1 MRPEVGLV
9 PLFGMRRGITTFLKL
24 LLSLLVNFMLYYLQ
38 YIYKT
43 NLKFFGSPAPLGVS
57 FTRNPTLKIH
67 LLSHPFCKWRIEIKE
82 GKDRRL
88 KVILH
93 GVIHKHDFECYKNVP
108 KMFWVVATLSQ
119 HCYPKIRRCKSPR
132 VRSPYW
138 SHNQLQKYLRH
149 CTVFW
154 HKWPVHDLVLVIPP
168 PPIIKVAS
176 NGRPYSKLRGTTF
189 NGREEGGQYY
199 TSQPCDQE
207 RFSARKVVFSWE
219 CLNINFLQ
227 LVAAINISTY
237 KYLLFKAVFF
247 FLIL

>member
-67 LLSHPFCKWRIEIKE
+67 LLSHPFCKRRIEIKE

-93 GVIHKHDFECYKNVP
+93 GVIQNHDFECYKNVP
-108 KMFWVVATLSQ
+108 KMF
-119 HCYPKIRRCKSPR
+119 
-132 VRSPYW
+132 
-138 SHNQLQKYLRH
+138 
-149 CTVFW
+149 
-154 HKWPVHDLVLVIPP
+154 
-168 PPIIKVAS
+168 
-176 NGRPYSKLRGTTF
+176 
-189 NGREEGGQYY
+189 
-199 TSQPCDQE
+199 
-207 RFSARKVVFSWE
+207 
-219 CLNINFLQ
+219 
-227 LVAAINISTY
+227 
-237 KYLLFKAVFF
+237 
-247 FLIL
+247 